1 MGYIIYITK
10 ENNMEDY
17 SIEKLTKHIERAKT
31 MGMPKE
37 VQVLGD
43 FVSCIRTKGHLT
55 TPQKRYADSIL
66 GYTSASDLLMFLE
79 YKDKLDHDEEYREKV
94 RVISKYYQQSPYNRR
109 TAEAAL
115 GYLSLDPSQKAT
127 PPAFRKI
134 NAMLKNQYA
143 VNVWESYKAQPK
155 FAVGDLVRLRSTCD
169 KAWGDRKKADWM
181 VISIGKFDIDTSHQY
196 NEKLGGTKRY
206 ELLEVGGTSTVVVME
221 KHLKRHRVP
230 KTKKR
235 S

>member
-1 MGYIIYITK
+1 
-10 ENNMEDY
+10 MEDY
-17 SIEKLTKHIERAKT
+17 SIEKLTKHIERAKK

-37 VQVLGD
+37 VQVLSD
-43 FVSCIRTKGHLT
+43 FVSCIKTKGHLT
-55 TPQKRYADSIL
+55 IPQKRYADNIF
-66 GYTSASDLLMFLE
+66 GYTTGSDLLMFLE
-79 YKDKLDHDEEYREKV
+79 YKDKIDHDEEYREKV
-94 RVISKYYQQSPYNRR
+94 RVISKYYQQTPYNRR

-115 GYLSLDPSQKAT
+115 GYLSLDPSQSAT

-143 VNVWESYKAQPK
+143 INVWESHKAEPK
-155 FAVGDLVRLRSTCD
+155 FAVGDLVRIRANSDVRSSA
-169 KAWGDRKKADWM
+169 KLEDWM
-181 VISIGKFDIDTSHQY
+181 VIAIGVKPIDTSHQY

-206 ELLEVGGTSTVVVME
+206 DLLEVGGTAVITVLE
-221 KHLKRHRVP
+221 KHLKKHRVP

>member
-1 MGYIIYITK
+1 
-10 ENNMEDY
+10 MEDY

-43 FVSCIRTKGHLT
+43 FVSFIKTNGHLT
-55 TPQKRYADSIL
+55 SPQKRYADFIF
-66 GYTSASDLLMFLE
+66 GYTTGSDLLMFLE
-79 YKDKLDHDEEYREKV
+79 YKDKLDHDEEYREQV
-94 RVISKYYQQSPYNRR
+94 RVISRYYEQSGYNRR
-109 TAEAAL
+109 TAQAAL

-127 PPAFRKI
+127 PPNFFKV
-134 NAMLKNQYA
+134 NKMLKNQYA
-143 VNVWESYKAQPK
+143 INVWESYKAEPK
-155 FAVGDLVRLRSTCD
+155 FTVGDLVRLRSTCD
-169 KAWGDRKKADWM
+169 KAWGDRRKADWM
-181 VISIGKFDIDTSHQY
+181 IISIGKFDIDTSHKY

-221 KHLKRHRVP
+221 KHLKKHRVP
-230 KTKKR
+230 KIKKR

>member
-1 MGYIIYITK
+1 
-10 ENNMEDY
+10 MEDY
-17 SIEKLTKHIERAKT
+17 SIEKLTKHIERAKK

-37 VQVLGD
+37 VQVLSD
-43 FVSCIRTKGHLT
+43 FVSCIKTKGHLT
-55 TPQKRYADSIL
+55 IPQKRYADNIYRDTT
-66 GYTSASDLLMFLE
+66 GTDLLMFIE

-94 RVISKYYQQSPYNRR
+94 RVISKYYQQTPYNRR

-115 GYLSLDPSQKAT
+115 GYLSLDPSQSAT

-143 VNVWESYKAQPK
+143 INVWESHKAEPK
-155 FAVGDLVRLRSTCD
+155 FAVGDLVRIRANSDVRSSA
-169 KAWGDRKKADWM
+169 KLEDWM
-181 VISIGKFDIDTSHQY
+181 VIAIGVKPIDTSHKY

-206 ELLEVGGTSTVVVME
+206 DLLKVGGTAVITVFE
-221 KHLKRHRVP
+221 KHLKKHRVP